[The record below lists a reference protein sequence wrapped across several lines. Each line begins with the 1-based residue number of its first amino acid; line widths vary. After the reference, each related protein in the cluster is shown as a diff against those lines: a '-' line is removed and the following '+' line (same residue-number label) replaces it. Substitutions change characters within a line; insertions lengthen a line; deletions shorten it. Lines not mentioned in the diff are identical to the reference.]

1 MDNTT
6 PGNDTNCSLYSQCV
20 YTIATNVGSYLAAPS
35 LAIVTRLIFPTAY
48 ESIMGTPSTFG
59 YYGVYIPA
67 REYVCMQVYNN
78 SDLIVGVAF
87 AGVQAVKK
95 ATDLTYN
102 RARFFSSSASTS
114 NNDVPD
120 IENGSLNEESGQKN
134 MEPLST
140 DTDLQ
145 LASLS

>member
-6 PGNDTNCSLYSQCV
+6 PGSDTNYSNYSQCV
-20 YTIATNVGSYLAAPS
+20 YTMATTVGSYLAAPS
-35 LAIVTRLIFPTAY
+35 LAIATRLIFPTAY

-59 YYGVYIPA
+59 YYGAYIPA

-102 RARFFSSSASTS
+102 RARFFISSASTS
-114 NNDVPD
+114 DNEVPD
-120 IENGSLNEESGQKN
+120 INNGSLTEESSRVRKV
-134 MEPLST
+134 
-140 DTDLQ
+140 
-145 LASLS
+145 